1 MENSESLQ
9 EKQKKHET
17 ESAADLEKVTDY
29 AEDKEISVTD
39 IGSILANLSK
49 TNKEEC
55 EREKQLAA
63 VKISKSDVEL
73 IMNELDIQKKLAER
87 TLREHNGDVVQA
99 LMQLVQS

>member
-1 MENSESLQ
+1 MEDSESMQ

-63 VKISKSDVEL
+63 VKIAKSDVEL